1 MKSLILL
8 FLGILIFTGCE
19 KKNGVEII
27 PDYNSMYYTSENIDQ
42 PPRLIDGDENK
53 LHKDIQK
60 EMVKNSQDK
69 INLKYKFF
77 ISEEGRVEKI
87 LPVITPGLEYTN
99 LVANAVSSWKFEP
112 GKKDSKSV
120 KSQYSWAMN
129 IPAETDIEDSAYII
143 SADTMPQIIG
153 GLQALSNN
161 VVYPEKAKQSG
172 TEGRVYIQVYLD
184 ESGKVVKSLVI
195 KSAGELLDNAALS
208 AIKKT
213 RFMPAI
219 VNGKP
224 VKAKIVVPIFFKLS

>member
-87 LPVITPGLEYTN
+87 LPVITPELGYTN

-143 SADTMPQIIG
+143 TADTMPQIIG

-213 RFMPAI
+213 RFTPAI